1 MSLVQARGD
10 VLPAS
15 TSEFI
20 GRETELD
27 RLGTLLD
34 GGARLI
40 TLVGP
45 GGIGKTRLAAE
56 ALRRGARTL
65 RRPVYWARLAGLE
78 ADSTATAQDVMQSA
92 VRADLDAPPTHSALV
107 RTFSSGDRSTERAVL
122 VLDNCEHLLGAV
134 AAMIAELLEAAPGLT
149 ILATSREPIGWAD
162 EYILPV
168 PPLSPRQSLELFR
181 QRAQLIGRAIPDER
195 EPMDVAARIC
205 LRVDHNPLF
214 VRLAAARLRHQ
225 PPAMV
230 LRELTGDADDKR
242 LYWNHGARAGAE
254 QRHRGVYDV
263 VAWSFDLCSAPEQ
276 LLLERLSVFAAGYET
291 DDESLRGGIDL
302 DAAIAVCADDTLP
315 ASEIERLLERLT
327 EQSLL
332 SAHLT
337 ATTVSWYLVQSVR
350 VFARDR
356 LRRRDRGE
364 ADRLAARHRRY
375 FRDKVV
381 AGQAIWLGPQDQAW
395 LAWARSA
402 WNDMV
407 LAIESG
413 LSDPA
418 EAVVALEIATVLLS
432 MKVPY
437 VKSGAGALTR
447 LTERALEATRASGL
461 GPSGLADLATA
472 LLGWISLWQGRT
484 EHIPQLLADRAALPP
499 GAGPRYTDTDF
510 GLPAPVEWMWGL
522 ELMLVYG
529 DPRAITVLTRA
540 RRKFAD
546 QGDRIGA
553 ERSEVFAAFCS
564 ALVGD
569 RRQALE
575 HTARFLER
583 SMSTGST
590 LSLAW
595 AEIARAV
602 ALAKHGSAAEALTL
616 THGVLTRYRGERD
629 TWTASWAVGA
639 HIVALAQ
646 ILVARRADGSDPAA
660 CADVA
665 TEIAYLIGGFKA
677 RQRSMGISVDRVPL
691 IAAELRGAAELAR
704 AVLGDRAYAAAERR
718 TRLRPELDALW
729 CPTPTP
735 EQGQT
740 ARRPDRPAA
749 SRPVSRRPASRW
761 NDLSEA
767 ERDVAVFAAAGWP
780 NSAIAGRRRSSI
792 RTVDAQVAAIRQ
804 KLMIASR
811 AEIAAHI
818 PDDLADRV
826 RYESERRPSR
836 GRRGRSPRAH

>member
-15 TSEFI
+15 TSEFV

-27 RLGTLLD
+27 RLGALLD

-56 ALRRGARTL
+56 ALRRSAPDR

-78 ADSTATAQDVMQSA
+78 ADSAATAQDVMQSA
-92 VRADLDAPPTHSALV
+92 VRTDPSAPPTRAALV
-107 RTFSSGDRSTERAVL
+107 RTFTSGDRSVERAIL

-168 PPLSPRQSLELFR
+168 PPLSPRQSLQLFR
-181 QRAQLIGRAIPDER
+181 QRAELIGRAIPDER
-195 EPMDVAARIC
+195 EQADIAARIC
-205 LRVDHNPLF
+205 QRVDHNPLF
-214 VRLAAARLRHQ
+214 IRLAAARLRHQ
-225 PPAMV
+225 PPVMV
-230 LRELTGDADDKR
+230 LRELSGDADDKR
-242 LYWNHGARAGAE
+242 LHWTHGARAGAE

-263 VAWSFDLCSAPEQ
+263 VAWSFALCGPAEQ
-276 LLLERLSVFAAGYET
+276 LLLERLSVFAAGYES
-291 DDESLRGGIDL
+291 DDESLRGGIEL
-302 DAAIAVCADDTLP
+302 DAAIAVCADETLP
-315 ASEIERLLERLT
+315 AREIEHLLERLT

-337 ATTVSWYLVQSVR
+337 ATTVSWYLVESVR

-356 LRRRDRGE
+356 LRRRDRAE
-364 ADRLAARHRRY
+364 FDRSAARHRRY

-402 WNDMV
+402 WNDI
-407 LAIESG
+407 LLGIESG
-413 LSDPA
+413 LADPA
-418 EAVVALEIATVLLS
+418 EAVVALETATVLLS

-447 LTERALEATRASGL
+447 LTERALEVTRAAGL
-461 GPSGLADLATA
+461 GPAELADLGTA
-472 LLGWISLWQGRT
+472 LLGWISLWQGRADQ
-484 EHIPQLLADRAALPP
+484 IPQLLADCATVPS
-499 GAGPRYTDTDF
+499 GAGPRYADSDF
-510 GLPAPVEWMWGL
+510 GLPAPVEWLWGL
-522 ELMLVYG
+522 ELMLVRG
-529 DPRAITVLTRA
+529 DPRAVTVLTRA
-540 RRKFAD
+540 RRKFAEH
-546 QGDRIGA
+546 GDRIGA
-553 ERSEVFAAFCS
+553 ERSEVFVAFCS
-564 ALVGD
+564 ALLGD
-569 RRQALE
+569 RREALE
-575 HTARFLER
+575 NTARFLQR
-583 SMSTGST
+583 SVSSGST
-590 LSLAW
+590 LSRAW

-616 THGVLTRYRGERD
+616 TQGVLTRHRGEQD

-639 HIVALAQ
+639 HIVALSQ
-646 ILVARRADGSDPAA
+646 VVVAERAEGGDRAA
-660 CADVA
+660 ATDAA
-665 TEIAYLIGGFKA
+665 TEIAYLMGSFKT
-677 RQRSMGISVDRVPL
+677 RQRSMGIVVDRVPL
-691 IAAELRGAAELAR
+691 VAAEIRRAVEVSR
-704 AVLGDRAYAAAERR
+704 AVLGDRGYASAERR

-729 CPTPTP
+729 GPPGDP
-735 EQGQT
+735 
-740 ARRPDRPAA
+740 ASAHRRPDRPVA
-749 SRPVSRRPASRW
+749 SRPVSRRPGSRW
-761 NDLSEA
+761 SDLSEA
-767 ERDVAVFAAAGWP
+767 ERDVAIFAAAGWP
-780 NSAIAGRRRSSI
+780 NSAIAGRRRSSV

-811 AEIAAHI
+811 ADIAGHI
-818 PDDLADRV
+818 PDELADRV

-836 GRRGRSPRAH
+836 RRRGVTRDR

>member
-15 TSEFI
+15 TSEFC

-27 RLGTLLD
+27 RLGALLD
-34 GGARLI
+34 SGARLI

-56 ALRRGARTL
+56 ALCRGAHAR

-92 VRADLDAPPTHSALV
+92 VRTDLSSPPTRDALV
-107 RTFSSGDRSTERAVL
+107 RTFTSGDRSTERAVL
-122 VLDNCEHLLGAV
+122 VLDNCEHLLGVV
-134 AAMIAELLEAAPGLT
+134 AAMIAELLESAPGLT
-149 ILATSREPIGWAD
+149 VLATSREPIGWAD

-181 QRAQLIGRAIPDER
+181 QRAELIGRPIPDDR
-195 EPMDVAARIC
+195 EAVAVAARIC
-205 LRVDHNPLF
+205 RRVDHNPLF
-214 VRLAAARLRHQ
+214 IRLAAARLRHQ
-225 PPAMV
+225 PPVMV

-242 LYWNHGARAGAE
+242 LHWTHGARAGAE

-263 VAWSFDLCSAPEQ
+263 IAWSFALCGASEQ

-291 DDESLRGGIDL
+291 DDESLRGGIEL
-302 DAAIAVCADDTLP
+302 DAAIAVCADDDLP
-315 ASEIERLLERLT
+315 ASAIERLLERLT

-337 ATTVSWYLVQSVR
+337 ATTVSWYLVESVR
-350 VFARDR
+350 VFARER
-356 LRRRDRGE
+356 LRRRDRAE
-364 ADRLAARHRRY
+364 FDRLAARHRRY

-402 WNDMV
+402 WNDIV
-407 LAIESG
+407 LGIESG
-413 LSDPA
+413 LADPA

-484 EHIPQLLADRAALPP
+484 DHIPQLLADCATLPP
-499 GAGPRYTDTDF
+499 GAGPRYTDIDF
-510 GLPAPVEWMWGL
+510 GLPAPVEWLWGL
-522 ELMLVYG
+522 ELMLVRG
-529 DPRAITVLTRA
+529 DPRAVTVLARA
-540 RRKFAD
+540 RRKFAE

-553 ERSEVFAAFCS
+553 ERSDVFAAFCS

-575 HTARFLER
+575 NTARFLDR
-583 SMSTGST
+583 SVSSGST
-590 LSLAW
+590 LSRAW

-602 ALAKHGSAAEALTL
+602 ALAKHGSATEALTL
-616 THGVLTRYRGERD
+616 THGVLTRYRGEPD

-646 ILVARRADGSDPAA
+646 VLVAQRAEGGDPAA
-660 CADVA
+660 AADTA
-665 TEIAYLIGGFKA
+665 REIAYLVGGFKT

-691 IAAELRGAAELAR
+691 IAAEMRRATEVSR
-704 AVLGDRAYAAAERR
+704 AVLGDRAYASAERR

-729 CPTPTP
+729 SPAPDP
-735 EQGQT
+735 APP
-740 ARRPDRPAA
+740 ARRPDRQVA
-749 SRPVSRRPASRW
+749 SRPVSRRPATRW
-761 NDLSEA
+761 SDLSEA

-811 AEIAAHI
+811 ADIAAHI
-818 PDDLADRV
+818 PDELADRV

-836 GRRGRSPRAH
+836 SRKGRTGRAH

>member
-27 RLGTLLD
+27 RLGALLD
-34 GGARLI
+34 GDARLI

-56 ALRRGARTL
+56 ALRRGAPAR
-65 RRPVYWARLAGLE
+65 RRPVYWARLAALE

-92 VRADLDAPPTHSALV
+92 VRTDPSSPPTRAALV
-107 RTFSSGDRSTERAVL
+107 RTFTSGDRSVERAIL

-149 ILATSREPIGWAD
+149 ILATSREPIGWVD
-162 EYILPV
+162 EYILAV

-181 QRAQLIGRAIPDER
+181 QRAELIGRAIPDER
-195 EPMDVAARIC
+195 EQTAVAARIC
-205 LRVDHNPLF
+205 RRVDHNPLF
-214 VRLAAARLRHQ
+214 IRLAAARLRHQ
-225 PPAMV
+225 PPVMV
-230 LRELTGDADDKR
+230 LRELSGDADDKR
-242 LYWNHGARAGAE
+242 LHWTHGARAGAE

-263 VAWSFDLCSAPEQ
+263 VAWSFALCSPSEQ

-291 DDESLRGGIDL
+291 DDESLRGAIEL
-302 DAAIAVCADDTLP
+302 DAAIAVCADDILP
-315 ASEIERLLERLT
+315 AREIEHLLERLT

-332 SAHLT
+332 SSHLT
-337 ATTVSWYLVQSVR
+337 ATTVSWYLVESVR

-356 LRRRDRGE
+356 LRRRDRAE
-364 ADRLAARHRRY
+364 FDRLAARHRRY

-381 AGQAIWLGPQDQAW
+381 AGQAIWLGPQDRAW

-402 WNDMV
+402 WNDIV
-407 LAIESG
+407 LGIESG
-413 LSDPA
+413 LADPA
-418 EAVVALEIATVLLS
+418 EAVVALETATVLLS

-447 LTERALEATRASGL
+447 LTERALEVTRAAGL
-461 GPSGLADLATA
+461 GPSELADLATA
-472 LLGWISLWQGRT
+472 LLGWISLWQGRAD
-484 EHIPQLLADRAALPP
+484 HIPQLLADRATLPP
-499 GAGPRYTDTDF
+499 DAGPRYTDIDF

-522 ELMLVYG
+522 ELMLVRG
-529 DPRAITVLTRA
+529 DSRAITVLTRA
-540 RRKFAD
+540 RRKFAE

-553 ERSEVFAAFCS
+553 ERSDVFVAFCS

-569 RRQALE
+569 RGQALE
-575 HTARFLER
+575 NTARFLAR
-583 SMSTGST
+583 SVSSGST
-590 LSLAW
+590 LSRAW

-616 THGVLTRYRGERD
+616 TQGVLTRHRCEQD

-646 ILVARRADGSDPAA
+646 VVVERAEGGDRAA
-660 CADVA
+660 AADAA
-665 TEIAYLIGGFKA
+665 TEIAYLIGGFKT
-677 RQRSMGISVDRVPL
+677 RQRSMGIVVDRVPL
-691 IAAELRGAAELAR
+691 VAAEIRRAVEVSR
-704 AVLGDRAYAAAERR
+704 AVLGDRAYASAERR

-729 CPTPTP
+729 CPTADPASA
-735 EQGQT
+735 
-740 ARRPDRPAA
+740 ARRPDRPVA
-749 SRPVSRRPASRW
+749 SRPVSRRPGSRW

-780 NSAIAGRRRSSI
+780 NSAIAGARRSSV

-811 AEIAAHI
+811 ADIAVHI
-818 PDDLADRV
+818 PDELAARV

-836 GRRGRSPRAH
+836 RRRGVTRDR

>member
-27 RLGTLLD
+27 RLGALLD
-34 GGARLI
+34 GDARLI

-56 ALRRGARTL
+56 ALRRGAPAR
-65 RRPVYWARLAGLE
+65 RRPVYWARLAALE

-92 VRADLDAPPTHSALV
+92 VRTDPSSPPTRAALV
-107 RTFSSGDRSTERAVL
+107 RTFTSGDRSVERAIL

-149 ILATSREPIGWAD
+149 ILATSREPIGWVD
-162 EYILPV
+162 EYILAV

-181 QRAQLIGRAIPDER
+181 QRAELIGRAIPDER
-195 EPMDVAARIC
+195 EQTAVAARIC
-205 LRVDHNPLF
+205 RRVDHNPLF
-214 VRLAAARLRHQ
+214 IRLAAARLRHQ
-225 PPAMV
+225 PPVMV
-230 LRELTGDADDKR
+230 LRELSGDADDKR
-242 LYWNHGARAGAE
+242 LHWTHGARAGAE

-263 VAWSFDLCSAPEQ
+263 VAWSFALCSPSEQ

-291 DDESLRGGIDL
+291 DDESLRGAIEL
-302 DAAIAVCADDTLP
+302 DAAIAVCADDILP
-315 ASEIERLLERLT
+315 AREIEHLLERLT

-332 SAHLT
+332 SSHLT
-337 ATTVSWYLVQSVR
+337 ATTVSWYLVESVR

-356 LRRRDRGE
+356 LRRRDRAE
-364 ADRLAARHRRY
+364 FDRLAARHRRY

-381 AGQAIWLGPQDQAW
+381 AGQAIWLGPQDRAW

-402 WNDMV
+402 WNDIV
-407 LAIESG
+407 LGIESG
-413 LSDPA
+413 LADPA
-418 EAVVALEIATVLLS
+418 EAVVALETATVLLS

-447 LTERALEATRASGL
+447 LTERALEVTRAAGL
-461 GPSGLADLATA
+461 GPSELADLATA
-472 LLGWISLWQGRT
+472 LLGWISLWQGRAD
-484 EHIPQLLADRAALPP
+484 HIPQLLADRATLPP
-499 GAGPRYTDTDF
+499 DAGPRYTDIDF

-522 ELMLVYG
+522 ELMLVRG
-529 DPRAITVLTRA
+529 DSRAITVLTRA
-540 RRKFAD
+540 RRKFAE

-553 ERSEVFAAFCS
+553 ERSDVFVAFCS

-569 RRQALE
+569 RGQALE
-575 HTARFLER
+575 NTARFLAR
-583 SMSTGST
+583 SVSSGST
-590 LSLAW
+590 LSRAW

-616 THGVLTRYRGERD
+616 TQGVLTRHRCEQD

-646 ILVARRADGSDPAA
+646 VVVERAEGGDRAA
-660 CADVA
+660 AADAA
-665 TEIAYLIGGFKA
+665 TEIAYLIGGFKT
-677 RQRSMGISVDRVPL
+677 RQRSMGIVVDRVPL
-691 IAAELRGAAELAR
+691 VAAEIRRAVEVSR
-704 AVLGDRAYAAAERR
+704 AVLGDRAYASAERR

-729 CPTPTP
+729 CPTADPASA
-735 EQGQT
+735 
-740 ARRPDRPAA
+740 ARRPDRPVAG
-749 SRPVSRRPASRW
+749 RPVSRRPGSRW

-780 NSAIAGRRRSSI
+780 NSAIAGARRSSV

-811 AEIAAHI
+811 ADIAVHI
-818 PDDLADRV
+818 PDELAARV

-836 GRRGRSPRAH
+836 RRRGVTRDR

>member
-1 MSLVQARGD
+1 M
-10 VLPAS
+10 LPAS

-27 RLGTLLD
+27 RLGALLD
-34 GGARLI
+34 GDARLI

-56 ALRRGARTL
+56 ALRRGAPAR
-65 RRPVYWARLAGLE
+65 RRPVYWARLAALE

-92 VRADLDAPPTHSALV
+92 VRTDPSSPPTRAALV
-107 RTFSSGDRSTERAVL
+107 RTFTSGDRAVERAVL

-149 ILATSREPIGWAD
+149 ILATSREPIGWVD
-162 EYILPV
+162 EYILAV

-181 QRAQLIGRAIPDER
+181 QRAELIGRVIPDER
-195 EPMDVAARIC
+195 EQTAVAARIC
-205 LRVDHNPLF
+205 RRVDHNPLF
-214 VRLAAARLRHQ
+214 IRLAAARLRHQ
-225 PPAMV
+225 PPVMV
-230 LRELTGDADDKR
+230 LRELSGDADDKR
-242 LYWNHGARAGAE
+242 LHWTHGARAGAE

-263 VAWSFDLCSAPEQ
+263 VAWSFALCSPSEQ

-291 DDESLRGGIDL
+291 DDESLRGAIEL
-302 DAAIAVCADDTLP
+302 DAAIAVCADAILP
-315 ASEIERLLERLT
+315 AREIEHLLERLT

-332 SAHLT
+332 SSHLT
-337 ATTVSWYLVQSVR
+337 ATTVSWYLVESVR

-356 LRRRDRGE
+356 LRRRDRAE
-364 ADRLAARHRRY
+364 FDRLAARHRRY

-381 AGQAIWLGPQDQAW
+381 AGQAIWLGPQDRAW

-402 WNDMV
+402 WNDIV
-407 LAIESG
+407 LGIESG
-413 LSDPA
+413 LADPA
-418 EAVVALEIATVLLS
+418 EAVVALETATVLLS

-447 LTERALEATRASGL
+447 LTERALEVTRAAGL
-461 GPSGLADLATA
+461 GPSELADLATA

-484 EHIPQLLADRAALPP
+484 DHIPQLLADRATLPP
-499 GAGPRYTDTDF
+499 DAGPRYTDIDF

-522 ELMLVYG
+522 ELMLVRG
-529 DPRAITVLTRA
+529 DSRAITVLSRA
-540 RRKFAD
+540 RRKFAE

-553 ERSEVFAAFCS
+553 ERSDVFVAFCS

-575 HTARFLER
+575 NTARFLAR
-583 SMSTGST
+583 SVSSGST
-590 LSLAW
+590 LSRAW

-616 THGVLTRYRGERD
+616 TQGVLTRHRCEQD

-646 ILVARRADGSDPAA
+646 VVVERAEGGDRAA
-660 CADVA
+660 AADAA
-665 TEIAYLIGGFKA
+665 TEIAYLMGGFKT
-677 RQRSMGISVDRVPL
+677 RQRSMGIVVDRVPL
-691 IAAELRGAAELAR
+691 VAAEIRRAAEVSR
-704 AVLGDRAYAAAERR
+704 AVLGDRAYASAERR

-729 CPTPTP
+729 CPTADPA
-735 EQGQT
+735 QA
-740 ARRPDRPAA
+740 ARRPDRPVA
-749 SRPVSRRPASRW
+749 SRPVSRRPGSRW
-761 NDLSEA
+761 SDLSEA
-767 ERDVAVFAAAGWP
+767 ERDVAVFAAAGWS
-780 NSAIAGRRRSSI
+780 NSAIAGARRSSV

-811 AEIAAHI
+811 ADIAGHI
-818 PDDLADRV
+818 PDELAVRV

-836 GRRGRSPRAH
+836 RRRGVTRDR

>member
-1 MSLVQARGD
+1 M
-10 VLPAS
+10 LPAS

-27 RLGTLLD
+27 RLGALLD
-34 GGARLI
+34 GDARLI

-56 ALRRGARTL
+56 ALRRGAPAR
-65 RRPVYWARLAGLE
+65 RRPVYWARLAALE

-92 VRADLDAPPTHSALV
+92 VRTDPSSPPTRAALV
-107 RTFSSGDRSTERAVL
+107 RTFTSGDRSVERAVL

-162 EYILPV
+162 EYLLAV

-181 QRAQLIGRAIPDER
+181 QRAELIGRAIPDER
-195 EPMDVAARIC
+195 EQTAVAARIC
-205 LRVDHNPLF
+205 RRVDHNPLF
-214 VRLAAARLRHQ
+214 IRLAAARLRHQ
-225 PPAMV
+225 PPVMV
-230 LRELTGDADDKR
+230 LRELSGDADDKR
-242 LYWNHGARAGAE
+242 LHWTHGARAGAE

-263 VAWSFDLCSAPEQ
+263 VAWSFALCSPSEQ

-291 DDESLRGGIDL
+291 DDESLRGAIEL
-302 DAAIAVCADDTLP
+302 DAATAVCADDILP
-315 ASEIERLLERLT
+315 PREIEHLLERLT

-332 SAHLT
+332 SVHLT
-337 ATTVSWYLVQSVR
+337 ATTVSWYLVESVR

-356 LRRRDRGE
+356 LRRRDRAE
-364 ADRLAARHRRY
+364 FDRLAARHRRY

-402 WNDMV
+402 WNDIV
-407 LAIESG
+407 LGIESG
-413 LSDPA
+413 LADPA
-418 EAVVALEIATVLLS
+418 EAVVALETATVLLS

-447 LTERALEATRASGL
+447 LTERALEVTRAAGL
-461 GPSGLADLATA
+461 GPSELADLATA
-472 LLGWISLWQGRT
+472 LLGWISLWQGRAD
-484 EHIPQLLADRAALPP
+484 HIPQLLADRAPLPSE
-499 GAGPRYTDTDF
+499 AGPRYTDIDF

-522 ELMLVYG
+522 ELMLVRG
-529 DPRAITVLTRA
+529 DSRAITVLARA
-540 RRKFAD
+540 RRKFAE

-553 ERSEVFAAFCS
+553 ERSDVFVAFCS

-575 HTARFLER
+575 NTARFLAR
-583 SMSTGST
+583 SVSSGST
-590 LSLAW
+590 LSRAW

-616 THGVLTRYRGERD
+616 TQGVLTRHRCEQD

-646 ILVARRADGSDPAA
+646 VVVERAEGGDRAA
-660 CADVA
+660 AADAA
-665 TEIAYLIGGFKA
+665 TEIAYLMGSFKT
-677 RQRSMGISVDRVPL
+677 RQRSMGIVVDRVPL
-691 IAAELRGAAELAR
+691 VAAEIRRAGEVSR
-704 AVLGDRAYAAAERR
+704 AVLGDRAYASAERR

-729 CPTPTP
+729 CPTADPAP
-735 EQGQT
+735 A
-740 ARRPDRPAA
+740 ARRPDRPVA
-749 SRPVSRRPASRW
+749 SRPVSRRPGSRW
-761 NDLSEA
+761 SDLSEA

-780 NSAIAGRRRSSI
+780 NSAIAGARRSSV

-811 AEIAAHI
+811 ADIAGHI
-818 PDDLADRV
+818 PDELAARV

-836 GRRGRSPRAH
+836 RRRGVTRDR

>member
-56 ALRRGARTL
+56 ALRRGARAL

-92 VRADLDAPPTHSALV
+92 VRADLDSPPTHSALV

-242 LYWNHGARAGAE
+242 LHWKHGARAGAE

-263 VAWSFDLCSAPEQ
+263 VAWSFALCSASEQ

-291 DDESLRGGIDL
+291 DDESLRGGIEL

-402 WNDMV
+402 WNDIV

-413 LSDPA
+413 LSDPT

-437 VKSGAGALTR
+437 VRSGAGALTR

-484 EHIPQLLADRAALPP
+484 EHIPQLLADRADLPP

-529 DPRAITVLTRA
+529 DPRAVIVLTRA

-553 ERSEVFAAFCS
+553 ERSEVFATFCS

-583 SMSTGST
+583 SMSSGST

-602 ALAKHGSAAEALTL
+602 ALAKHGSSAEALTL

-646 ILVARRADGSDPAA
+646 ILVARRAEGSDPAA
-660 CADVA
+660 CADAA
-665 TEIAYLIGGFKA
+665 TEIAYLIGGFKT

-729 CPTPTP
+729 CPSPP
-735 EQGQT
+735 AEQMQT

-811 AEIAAHI
+811 ADIAAHI

>member
-27 RLGTLLD
+27 RLGALLD
-34 GGARLI
+34 GDARLI

-56 ALRRGARTL
+56 ALRRGAPAR
-65 RRPVYWARLAGLE
+65 RRPVYWARLAALE

-92 VRADLDAPPTHSALV
+92 VRTDPSSPPTRAALV
-107 RTFSSGDRSTERAVL
+107 RTFTSGDRSVERAVL

-149 ILATSREPIGWAD
+149 ILATSREPIGWVD
-162 EYILPV
+162 EYLLAV

-181 QRAQLIGRAIPDER
+181 QRAELIGRAIPDER
-195 EPMDVAARIC
+195 EQTAVAARIC
-205 LRVDHNPLF
+205 RRVDHNPLF
-214 VRLAAARLRHQ
+214 IRLAAARLRHQ
-225 PPAMV
+225 PPVMV
-230 LRELTGDADDKR
+230 LRELSGDADDKR
-242 LYWNHGARAGAE
+242 LHWTHGARAGAE

-263 VAWSFDLCSAPEQ
+263 VAWSFALCSPPEQ

-291 DDESLRGGIDL
+291 DDESLRGAIEL
-302 DAAIAVCADDTLP
+302 DAAIAVCADDILP
-315 ASEIERLLERLT
+315 PREIEHLLERLT

-332 SAHLT
+332 SVHLT
-337 ATTVSWYLVQSVR
+337 ATTVSWYLVESVR

-356 LRRRDRGE
+356 LRRRDRAE
-364 ADRLAARHRRY
+364 FDRLAARHRRY
-375 FRDKVV
+375 FRDRVV

-395 LAWARSA
+395 LAWAQSA
-402 WNDMV
+402 WNDIV
-407 LAIESG
+407 LGIESG
-413 LSDPA
+413 LADPA
-418 EAVVALEIATVLLS
+418 EAVVALETATVLLS

-447 LTERALEATRASGL
+447 LTERALEVTRAAGL
-461 GPSGLADLATA
+461 GPSELADLATA
-472 LLGWISLWQGRT
+472 LLGWISLWQGRAD
-484 EHIPQLLADRAALPP
+484 HIPQLLADRAPLPSD
-499 GAGPRYTDTDF
+499 AGPRYTDIDF

-522 ELMLVYG
+522 ELMLVRG
-529 DPRAITVLTRA
+529 DARAITVLTRA
-540 RRKFAD
+540 RRKFAV

-553 ERSEVFAAFCS
+553 ERSDVFVAFCS

-575 HTARFLER
+575 NTARFLAR
-583 SMSTGST
+583 SVSSGST
-590 LSLAW
+590 LSRAW

-616 THGVLTRYRGERD
+616 TQGVLTRHRCEQD

-646 ILVARRADGSDPAA
+646 VVAERAEGGERAA
-660 CADVA
+660 AADAA
-665 TEIAYLIGGFKA
+665 TEIAYLMGSFKT
-677 RQRSMGISVDRVPL
+677 RQRSMGIVVDRVPL
-691 IAAELRGAAELAR
+691 VAAEIRRAVEVSR
-704 AVLGDRAYAAAERR
+704 AVLGDRAYASAERR

-729 CPTPTP
+729 CPTADPASP
-735 EQGQT
+735 
-740 ARRPDRPAA
+740 ARRPDRPVA
-749 SRPVSRRPASRW
+749 SRPVSRRPGSRW
-761 NDLSEA
+761 SDLSEA

-780 NSAIAGRRRSSI
+780 NSAIAGARRSSV

-811 AEIAAHI
+811 ADIAGHI
-818 PDDLADRV
+818 PDELAARV

-836 GRRGRSPRAH
+836 RRRGVTRDR

>member
-27 RLGTLLD
+27 RLGALLD
-34 GGARLI
+34 GDARLI

-56 ALRRGARTL
+56 ALRRGAPAR
-65 RRPVYWARLAGLE
+65 RRPVYWARLAALE

-92 VRADLDAPPTHSALV
+92 VRTDPSSPPTRAALV
-107 RTFSSGDRSTERAVL
+107 RTFTSGDRSVERAVL

-162 EYILPV
+162 EYLLAV

-181 QRAQLIGRAIPDER
+181 QRAELIGRAIPDER
-195 EPMDVAARIC
+195 EQTAVAARIC
-205 LRVDHNPLF
+205 RRVDHNPLF
-214 VRLAAARLRHQ
+214 IRLAAARLRHQ
-225 PPAMV
+225 PPVMV
-230 LRELTGDADDKR
+230 LRELSGDADDKR
-242 LYWNHGARAGAE
+242 LHWTHGARAGAE

-263 VAWSFDLCSAPEQ
+263 VAWSFALCSPSEQ

-291 DDESLRGGIDL
+291 DDESLRGAIEL
-302 DAAIAVCADDTLP
+302 DAATSVCADDLLP
-315 ASEIERLLERLT
+315 PREIEHLLERLT

-332 SAHLT
+332 SVHLT
-337 ATTVSWYLVQSVR
+337 ETTVSWYLVESVR

-356 LRRRDRGE
+356 LRRRDRAE
-364 ADRLAARHRRY
+364 FDRLAARHRRY

-402 WNDMV
+402 WNDIV
-407 LAIESG
+407 LGIESG
-413 LSDPA
+413 LADPA
-418 EAVVALEIATVLLS
+418 EAVVALETATVLLS

-447 LTERALEATRASGL
+447 LTERALEVTRAAGL
-461 GPSGLADLATA
+461 GPSELADLATA
-472 LLGWISLWQGRT
+472 LLGWISLWQGRVD
-484 EHIPQLLADRAALPP
+484 HIPQLLADRAPLPP
-499 GAGPRYTDTDF
+499 EAGPRYTDIDF

-522 ELMLVYG
+522 ELMLVRG
-529 DPRAITVLTRA
+529 DSRAITVLARA
-540 RRKFAD
+540 RRKFAE

-553 ERSEVFAAFCS
+553 ERSDVFVAFCS

-575 HTARFLER
+575 NTARFLAR
-583 SMSTGST
+583 SVSSGST
-590 LSLAW
+590 LSRAW

-616 THGVLTRYRGERD
+616 TQGVLSRHRCEQD

-646 ILVARRADGSDPAA
+646 VVVERAEGGDRAA
-660 CADVA
+660 AADAA
-665 TEIAYLIGGFKA
+665 TEIAYLMGSFKT
-677 RQRSMGISVDRVPL
+677 RQRSMGIVVDQVPL
-691 IAAELRGAAELAR
+691 VAAEIRRAVEVSR
-704 AVLGDRAYAAAERR
+704 AVLGDRAYASAERR
-718 TRLRPELDALW
+718 TRLRPELDALS
-729 CPTPTP
+729 CSTADPASA
-735 EQGQT
+735 
-740 ARRPDRPAA
+740 ARRPDRPVA
-749 SRPVSRRPASRW
+749 SRPVSRRPGSRW
-761 NDLSEA
+761 SDLSEA

-780 NSAIAGRRRSSI
+780 NSAIAGARRSSV

-811 AEIAAHI
+811 ADIADHI
-818 PDDLADRV
+818 PDELAARV

-836 GRRGRSPRAH
+836 RRRGVTRDR

>member
-15 TSEFI
+15 TSEFC

-27 RLGTLLD
+27 RLGALLD
-34 GGARLI
+34 SGARLI

-56 ALRRGARTL
+56 ALCRGAHAR

-92 VRADLDAPPTHSALV
+92 VRTDLSSPPTRDALV
-107 RTFSSGDRSTERAVL
+107 RTFTSGDRSTERAVL
-122 VLDNCEHLLGAV
+122 VLDNCEHLLGVV
-134 AAMIAELLEAAPGLT
+134 AAMIAELLESAPGLT
-149 ILATSREPIGWAD
+149 VLATSREPIGWAD

-181 QRAQLIGRAIPDER
+181 QRAELIGRAIPDDR
-195 EPMDVAARIC
+195 EAVAVAARIC
-205 LRVDHNPLF
+205 RRVDHNPLF
-214 VRLAAARLRHQ
+214 IRLAAARLRHQ
-225 PPAMV
+225 PPVMV

-242 LYWNHGARAGAE
+242 LHWTHGARAGAE

-263 VAWSFDLCSAPEQ
+263 IAWSFALCGSSEQ

-291 DDESLRGGIDL
+291 DDESLRGGIEL
-302 DAAIAVCADDTLP
+302 DAAIAVCADDALP
-315 ASEIERLLERLT
+315 ASAIEHLLERLT

-337 ATTVSWYLVQSVR
+337 ATTVSWYLVESVR
-350 VFARDR
+350 VFARER

-364 ADRLAARHRRY
+364 FDRLAARHRRY

-395 LAWARSA
+395 LSWARSA
-402 WNDMV
+402 WNDIV
-407 LAIESG
+407 LGIESG
-413 LSDPA
+413 LADPA

-461 GPSGLADLATA
+461 GPSGPADLATA

-484 EHIPQLLADRAALPP
+484 DHIPQLLADCAALPP
-499 GAGPRYTDTDF
+499 GAGPRYTDIDF
-510 GLPAPVEWMWGL
+510 GLPAPVEWLWGL
-522 ELMLVYG
+522 ELMLVRG
-529 DPRAITVLTRA
+529 DPRAVTVLARA
-540 RRKFAD
+540 RRKFAE

-553 ERSEVFAAFCS
+553 ERSDVFAAFCS

-569 RRQALE
+569 RREALE
-575 HTARFLER
+575 NTARFLDR
-583 SMSTGST
+583 SVSSGST
-590 LSLAW
+590 LSRAW

-602 ALAKHGSAAEALTL
+602 ALAKHGSATEALTL
-616 THGVLTRYRGERD
+616 THGVLTRYRGEPD

-646 ILVARRADGSDPAA
+646 VLVAQRAEGGDSAA
-660 CADVA
+660 AADTA
-665 TEIAYLIGGFKA
+665 REIAYLVGGFKT

-691 IAAELRGAAELAR
+691 IAAEMRRAAEVSR
-704 AVLGDRAYAAAERR
+704 AVLGDRAYASAERR

-729 CPTPTP
+729 SPAPDP
-735 EQGQT
+735 APP
-740 ARRPDRPAA
+740 ARRPDRQGA
-749 SRPVSRRPASRW
+749 SRPASRRPATRW
-761 NDLSEA
+761 SDLSEA

-811 AEIAAHI
+811 ADIAAHI
-818 PDDLADRV
+818 PDELADRV

-836 GRRGRSPRAH
+836 SRKGRTGRAH

>member
-1 MSLVQARGD
+1 M
-10 VLPAS
+10 LPAS

-27 RLGTLLD
+27 RLGALLD
-34 GGARLI
+34 GDARLI

-56 ALRRGARTL
+56 ALRRGAPAR
-65 RRPVYWARLAGLE
+65 RRPVYWARLAALE

-92 VRADLDAPPTHSALV
+92 VRTDPSSPPTRAALV
-107 RTFSSGDRSTERAVL
+107 RTFTSGDRSVERAIL

-149 ILATSREPIGWAD
+149 ILATSREPIGWVD
-162 EYILPV
+162 EYILAV

-181 QRAQLIGRAIPDER
+181 QRAELIGRAIPDER
-195 EPMDVAARIC
+195 EQTAVAARIC
-205 LRVDHNPLF
+205 RRVDHNPLF
-214 VRLAAARLRHQ
+214 IRLAAARLRHQ
-225 PPAMV
+225 PPVMV
-230 LRELTGDADDKR
+230 LRELSGDADDKR
-242 LYWNHGARAGAE
+242 LHWTHGARAGAE

-263 VAWSFDLCSAPEQ
+263 VAWSFALCSPSEQ

-291 DDESLRGGIDL
+291 DDESLRGAIEL
-302 DAAIAVCADDTLP
+302 DAAIAVCADDILP
-315 ASEIERLLERLT
+315 AREIEHLLERLT

-332 SAHLT
+332 SSHLT
-337 ATTVSWYLVQSVR
+337 ATTVSWYLVESVR

-356 LRRRDRGE
+356 LRRRDRAE
-364 ADRLAARHRRY
+364 FDRLAARHRRY

-381 AGQAIWLGPQDQAW
+381 AGQAIWLGPQDRAW

-402 WNDMV
+402 WNDIV
-407 LAIESG
+407 LGIESG
-413 LSDPA
+413 LADPA
-418 EAVVALEIATVLLS
+418 EAVVALETATVLLS

-447 LTERALEATRASGL
+447 LTERALEVTRAAGL
-461 GPSGLADLATA
+461 GPSELADLATA
-472 LLGWISLWQGRT
+472 LLGWISLWQGRAD
-484 EHIPQLLADRAALPP
+484 HIPQLLADRATLPP
-499 GAGPRYTDTDF
+499 DAGPRYTDIDF

-522 ELMLVYG
+522 ELMLVRG
-529 DPRAITVLTRA
+529 DSRAITVLTRA
-540 RRKFAD
+540 RRKFAE

-553 ERSEVFAAFCS
+553 ERSDVFVAFCS

-569 RRQALE
+569 RGQALE
-575 HTARFLER
+575 NTARFLAR
-583 SMSTGST
+583 SVSSGST
-590 LSLAW
+590 LSRAW

-616 THGVLTRYRGERD
+616 TQGVLTRHRCEQD

-646 ILVARRADGSDPAA
+646 VVVERAEGGDRAA
-660 CADVA
+660 AADAA
-665 TEIAYLIGGFKA
+665 TEIAYLIGGFKT
-677 RQRSMGISVDRVPL
+677 RQRSMGIVVDRVPL
-691 IAAELRGAAELAR
+691 VAAEIRRAVEVSR
-704 AVLGDRAYAAAERR
+704 AVLGDRAYASAERR

-729 CPTPTP
+729 CPTADPASA
-735 EQGQT
+735 
-740 ARRPDRPAA
+740 ARRPDRPVA
-749 SRPVSRRPASRW
+749 SRPVSRRPGSRW

-780 NSAIAGRRRSSI
+780 NSAIAGARRSSV

-811 AEIAAHI
+811 ADIAVHI
-818 PDDLADRV
+818 PDELAARV

-836 GRRGRSPRAH
+836 RRRGVTRDR

>member
-1 MSLVQARGD
+1 M
-10 VLPAS
+10 LPAS

-27 RLGTLLD
+27 RLGALLD
-34 GGARLI
+34 GDARLI

-56 ALRRGARTL
+56 ALRRGAPAR
-65 RRPVYWARLAGLE
+65 RRPVYWARLAALE

-92 VRADLDAPPTHSALV
+92 VRTDPSSPPTRAALV
-107 RTFSSGDRSTERAVL
+107 RTFTSGDRSVERAVL

-162 EYILPV
+162 EYLLAV

-181 QRAQLIGRAIPDER
+181 QRAELIGRAIPDER
-195 EPMDVAARIC
+195 EQTAVAARIC
-205 LRVDHNPLF
+205 RRVDHNPLF
-214 VRLAAARLRHQ
+214 IRLAAARLRHQ
-225 PPAMV
+225 PPVMV
-230 LRELTGDADDKR
+230 LRELSGDADDKR
-242 LYWNHGARAGAE
+242 LHWTHGARAGAE

-263 VAWSFDLCSAPEQ
+263 VAWSFALCSPSEQ

-291 DDESLRGGIDL
+291 DDESLRGAIEL
-302 DAAIAVCADDTLP
+302 DAATSVCADDLLP
-315 ASEIERLLERLT
+315 PREIEHLLERLT

-332 SAHLT
+332 SVHLT
-337 ATTVSWYLVQSVR
+337 ETTVSWYLVESVR

-356 LRRRDRGE
+356 LRRRDRAE
-364 ADRLAARHRRY
+364 FDRLAARHRRY

-402 WNDMV
+402 WNDIV
-407 LAIESG
+407 LGIESG
-413 LSDPA
+413 LADPA
-418 EAVVALEIATVLLS
+418 EAVVALETATVLLS

-447 LTERALEATRASGL
+447 LTERALEVTRAAGL
-461 GPSGLADLATA
+461 GPSELADLATA
-472 LLGWISLWQGRT
+472 LLGWISLWQGRVD
-484 EHIPQLLADRAALPP
+484 HIPQLLADRAPLPP
-499 GAGPRYTDTDF
+499 EAGPRYTDIDF

-522 ELMLVYG
+522 ELMLVRG
-529 DPRAITVLTRA
+529 DSRAITVLARA
-540 RRKFAD
+540 RRKFAE

-553 ERSEVFAAFCS
+553 ERSDVFVAFCS

-575 HTARFLER
+575 NTARFLAR
-583 SMSTGST
+583 SVSSGST
-590 LSLAW
+590 LSRAW

-616 THGVLTRYRGERD
+616 TQGVLSRHRCEQD

-646 ILVARRADGSDPAA
+646 VVVERAEGGDRAA
-660 CADVA
+660 AADAA
-665 TEIAYLIGGFKA
+665 TEIAYLMGSFKT
-677 RQRSMGISVDRVPL
+677 RQRSMGIVVDRVPL
-691 IAAELRGAAELAR
+691 VAAEIRRAVEVSR
-704 AVLGDRAYAAAERR
+704 AVLGDRAYASAERR
-718 TRLRPELDALW
+718 TRLRPELDALS
-729 CPTPTP
+729 CPTADPASA
-735 EQGQT
+735 
-740 ARRPDRPAA
+740 ARRPARPVA
-749 SRPVSRRPASRW
+749 SRPVSRRPGSRW
-761 NDLSEA
+761 SDLSEA

-780 NSAIAGRRRSSI
+780 NSAIAGARRSSV

-811 AEIAAHI
+811 ADIAGHI
-818 PDDLADRV
+818 PDELAARV

-836 GRRGRSPRAH
+836 RRRGVTRDR

>member
-1 MSLVQARGD
+1 MPLVQARGD

-15 TSEFI
+15 TSEFV

-27 RLGTLLD
+27 RLGAMLD
-34 GGARLI
+34 GDARLI

-56 ALRRGARTL
+56 VLRRSARG
-65 RRPVYWARLAGLE
+65 RHRPVYWARLAGLE
-78 ADSTATAQDVMQSA
+78 ADSSATAQDVMQSA
-92 VRADLDAPPTHSALV
+92 VRTDPSSPPTRAALV
-107 RTFSSGDRSTERAVL
+107 RTLASGDRSAEGAVL

-162 EYILPV
+162 EYIVAV

-181 QRAQLIGRAIPDER
+181 QRAELIGRAIPDER
-195 EPMDVAARIC
+195 EQMAVAARIC
-205 LRVDHNPLF
+205 RRVDHNPLF
-214 VRLAAARLRHQ
+214 IRLAAARLRHQ
-225 PPAMV
+225 PPVRV

-242 LYWNHGARAGAE
+242 LRWTHGAKAGAE
-254 QRHRGVYDV
+254 ERHRGVYDV
-263 VAWSFDLCSAPEQ
+263 VAWSFALCSPSEQ

-291 DDESLRGGIDL
+291 DDESLRGGIEL

-315 ASEIERLLERLT
+315 VRSIEHLLERLT

-337 ATTVSWYLVQSVR
+337 ATTVSWYLVESVR

-364 ADRLAARHRRY
+364 FDRLAARHRRY

-402 WNDMV
+402 WNDIV
-407 LAIESG
+407 LGIESG
-413 LSDPA
+413 LADPA
-418 EAVVALEIATVLLS
+418 EAVVALETATVLLS

-447 LTERALEATRASGL
+447 LTERALEATRSCGL

-472 LLGWISLWQGRT
+472 LLGWISLWRGHT
-484 EHIPQLLADRAALPP
+484 DHIPRLLADCAGLPP

-510 GLPAPVEWMWGL
+510 GLPAPVEWMLGL
-522 ELMLVYG
+522 ELMLVRG
-529 DPRAITVLTRA
+529 DPRAIAVLTRA
-540 RRKFAD
+540 RRKFTE

-553 ERSEVFAAFCS
+553 ERSDVFVAFCS

-575 HTARFLER
+575 NTARFLER
-583 SMSTGST
+583 SMSSGST
-590 LSLAW
+590 LSRAW

-602 ALAKHGSAAEALTL
+602 ALAKHGSAAEAVAS
-616 THGVLTRYRGERD
+616 THAVLTRYRGEQD

-639 HIVALAQ
+639 HIVARAQ
-646 ILVARRADGSDPAA
+646 VLVAEQAEGADRTATVEA
-660 CADVA
+660 A
-665 TEIAYLIGGFKA
+665 TEIAYLLGSFKT
-677 RQRSMGISVDRVPL
+677 RQRSMGIAVDRVPL
-691 IAAELRGAAELAR
+691 IVAEIRRAAEIAR
-704 AVLGDRAYAAAERR
+704 AVLGDRAYASAERR

-729 CPTPTP
+729 CPATEP
-735 EQGQT
+735 ER
-740 ARRPDRPAA
+740 ASRRPDRSAA
-749 SRPVSRRPASRW
+749 SRPASRRPVPRW
-761 NDLSEA
+761 SDLSEA
-767 ERDVAVFAAAGWP
+767 EQDVAVFAAAGWP
-780 NSAIAGRRRSSI
+780 NSAIAGRRRSSV

-811 AEIAAHI
+811 AEIAGHI
-818 PDDLADRV
+818 PDELAERV

-836 GRRGRSPRAH
+836 GRKGGSRHR

>member
-27 RLGTLLD
+27 RLGALLD
-34 GGARLI
+34 GDARLI

-56 ALRRGARTL
+56 ALRRGAPAR
-65 RRPVYWARLAGLE
+65 RRPVYWARLAALE

-92 VRADLDAPPTHSALV
+92 VRTDPSSPPTRAALV
-107 RTFSSGDRSTERAVL
+107 RTFTSGDRSVERAIL

-149 ILATSREPIGWAD
+149 ILATSREPIGWVD
-162 EYILPV
+162 EYILAV

-181 QRAQLIGRAIPDER
+181 QRAELIGRAIPDER
-195 EPMDVAARIC
+195 EQTAVAARIC
-205 LRVDHNPLF
+205 RRVDHNPLF
-214 VRLAAARLRHQ
+214 IRLAAARLRHQ
-225 PPAMV
+225 PPVMV
-230 LRELTGDADDKR
+230 LRELSGDADDKR
-242 LYWNHGARAGAE
+242 LHWTHGARAGAE

-263 VAWSFDLCSAPEQ
+263 VAWSFALCGPSEQ

-291 DDESLRGGIDL
+291 DDESLRGAIEL
-302 DAAIAVCADDTLP
+302 DAAIAVCADDILP
-315 ASEIERLLERLT
+315 AREIEHLLERLT

-332 SAHLT
+332 SSHLT
-337 ATTVSWYLVQSVR
+337 ATTVSWYLVESVR

-356 LRRRDRGE
+356 LRRRDRAE
-364 ADRLAARHRRY
+364 FDRLAARHRRY

-381 AGQAIWLGPQDQAW
+381 AGQAIWLGPQDRAW

-402 WNDMV
+402 WNDIV
-407 LAIESG
+407 LGIESG
-413 LSDPA
+413 LADPA
-418 EAVVALEIATVLLS
+418 EAVVALETATVLLS

-447 LTERALEATRASGL
+447 LTERALEVTRAAGL
-461 GPSGLADLATA
+461 GPSELADLATA
-472 LLGWISLWQGRT
+472 LLGWISLWQGRAD
-484 EHIPQLLADRAALPP
+484 HIPQLLADRATLPP
-499 GAGPRYTDTDF
+499 DAGPRYTDIDF

-522 ELMLVYG
+522 ELMLVRG
-529 DPRAITVLTRA
+529 DSRAITVLTRA
-540 RRKFAD
+540 RRKFAE

-553 ERSEVFAAFCS
+553 ERSDVFVAFCS

-569 RRQALE
+569 RGQALE
-575 HTARFLER
+575 NTARFLAR
-583 SMSTGST
+583 SVSSGST
-590 LSLAW
+590 LSRAW

-616 THGVLTRYRGERD
+616 TQGVLTRHRCEQD

-646 ILVARRADGSDPAA
+646 VVVERAEGGDRAA
-660 CADVA
+660 AADTA
-665 TEIAYLIGGFKA
+665 TEIAYLIGGFKT
-677 RQRSMGISVDRVPL
+677 RQRSMGIVVDRVPL
-691 IAAELRGAAELAR
+691 VAAEIRRAVEVSR
-704 AVLGDRAYAAAERR
+704 AVLGDRAYASAERR

-729 CPTPTP
+729 CPTADPASA
-735 EQGQT
+735 
-740 ARRPDRPAA
+740 ARRPDRPVA
-749 SRPVSRRPASRW
+749 SRPVSRRPGSRW

-780 NSAIAGRRRSSI
+780 NSAIAGARRSSV

-811 AEIAAHI
+811 ADIAVHI
-818 PDDLADRV
+818 PDELAARV

-836 GRRGRSPRAH
+836 RRRGVTRDR

>member
-27 RLGTLLD
+27 RLGALLD
-34 GGARLI
+34 GDARLI

-56 ALRRGARTL
+56 ALRRGAPAR
-65 RRPVYWARLAGLE
+65 RRPVYWARLAALE

-92 VRADLDAPPTHSALV
+92 VRTDPSSPPTRAALV
-107 RTFSSGDRSTERAVL
+107 RTFTSGDRSVERAIL

-149 ILATSREPIGWAD
+149 ILATSREPIGWVD
-162 EYILPV
+162 EYILAV

-181 QRAQLIGRAIPDER
+181 QRAELIGRAIPDER
-195 EPMDVAARIC
+195 EQTAVAARIC
-205 LRVDHNPLF
+205 RRVDHNPLF
-214 VRLAAARLRHQ
+214 IRLAAARLRHQ
-225 PPAMV
+225 PPVMV
-230 LRELTGDADDKR
+230 LRELSGDADDKR
-242 LYWNHGARAGAE
+242 LHWTHGARAGAE

-263 VAWSFDLCSAPEQ
+263 VAWSFALCSPSEQ
-276 LLLERLSVFAAGYET
+276 LLLERLPVFAAGYET
-291 DDESLRGGIDL
+291 DDESLRGAIEL
-302 DAAIAVCADDTLP
+302 DAAIAVCADDILP
-315 ASEIERLLERLT
+315 AREIEHLLERLT

-332 SAHLT
+332 SSHLT
-337 ATTVSWYLVQSVR
+337 ATTVSWYLVESVR

-356 LRRRDRGE
+356 LRRRDRAE
-364 ADRLAARHRRY
+364 FDRLAARHRRY

-381 AGQAIWLGPQDQAW
+381 AGQAIWLGPQDRAW

-402 WNDMV
+402 WNDIV
-407 LAIESG
+407 LGIESG
-413 LSDPA
+413 LADPA
-418 EAVVALEIATVLLS
+418 EAVVALETATVLLS
-432 MKVPY
+432 MNVPY

-447 LTERALEATRASGL
+447 LTERALEVTRAAGL
-461 GPSGLADLATA
+461 GPSELADLATA
-472 LLGWISLWQGRT
+472 LLGWISLWQGRAD
-484 EHIPQLLADRAALPP
+484 HIPQLLADRATLPP
-499 GAGPRYTDTDF
+499 DAGPRYTDVDF

-522 ELMLVYG
+522 ELMLVRG
-529 DPRAITVLTRA
+529 DSRAITVLTRA
-540 RRKFAD
+540 RRKFAE

-553 ERSEVFAAFCS
+553 ERSDVFVAFCS

-569 RRQALE
+569 RGQALE
-575 HTARFLER
+575 NTARFLAR
-583 SMSTGST
+583 SVSSGST
-590 LSLAW
+590 LSRAW

-616 THGVLTRYRGERD
+616 TQGVLTRHRCEQD

-646 ILVARRADGSDPAA
+646 VVAERAQGGDRAA
-660 CADVA
+660 AADAA
-665 TEIAYLIGGFKA
+665 TEIAYLMGGFKT
-677 RQRSMGISVDRVPL
+677 RQRSMGIVVDRVPL
-691 IAAELRGAAELAR
+691 VAAEIRRAVEVSR
-704 AVLGDRAYAAAERR
+704 AVLGDRAYASAERR
-718 TRLRPELDALW
+718 TRLRPELDALL
-729 CPTPTP
+729 CPTADPASA
-735 EQGQT
+735 
-740 ARRPDRPAA
+740 ARRPDRPVA
-749 SRPVSRRPASRW
+749 SRPVSRRPGSRW

-780 NSAIAGRRRSSI
+780 NSAIAGARRSSV

-811 AEIAAHI
+811 ADIAVHI
-818 PDDLADRV
+818 PDELAARV

-836 GRRGRSPRAH
+836 RRRGVTRDR

>member
-27 RLGTLLD
+27 RLSALLD

-56 ALRRGARTL
+56 ALRRGVRARG
-65 RRPVYWARLAGLE
+65 RPVYWARLAGSE
-78 ADSTATAQDVMQSA
+78 ADGTATAQDVMQSA
-92 VRADLDAPPTHSALV
+92 VRADLGSPPTRSALV
-107 RTFSSGDRSTERAVL
+107 RTFTSADRSAERAIL
-122 VLDNCEHLLGAV
+122 VLDSCEHLLGAV
-134 AAMIAELLEAAPGLT
+134 AAMIDELLEATPGLT
-149 ILATSREPIGWAD
+149 VLATSREPIGWAD

-181 QRAQLIGRAIPDER
+181 QRAELVGRAIPDER
-195 EPMDVAARIC
+195 EATAVAARIC
-205 LRVDHNPLF
+205 RRVDHNPLF
-214 VRLAAARLRHQ
+214 IRLAAARLRHQ
-225 PPAMV
+225 PPIMV
-230 LRELTGDADDKR
+230 LHELTGDADDKR
-242 LYWNHGARAGAE
+242 LHWTHGARAGAE
-254 QRHRGVYDV
+254 RRHRGVYDV
-263 VAWSFDLCSAPEQ
+263 IAWSFALCGASEQ

-291 DDESLRGGIDL
+291 DDESLRGGIEL
-302 DAAIAVCADDTLP
+302 DAAIAVCADDDLP
-315 ASEIERLLERLT
+315 AGAIEHLLERLT
-327 EQSLL
+327 ERSLV
-332 SAHLT
+332 SVHLT
-337 ATTVSWYLVQSVR
+337 ATTVSWYLVGSVR
-350 VFARDR
+350 VFARER
-356 LRRRDRGE
+356 LSRRGRAE
-364 ADRLAARHRRY
+364 LDRLAARHRRY

-381 AGQAIWLGPQDQAW
+381 AGQAMWLGPQDQAW

-402 WNDMV
+402 WNDIV
-407 LAIESG
+407 LGIESG
-413 LSDPA
+413 LADPA
-418 EAVVALEIATVLLS
+418 EAVVALETATVLLS

-437 VKSGAGALTR
+437 VKSGAGVLTR
-447 LTERALEATRASGL
+447 LTERALEATRGSGL

-472 LLGWISLWQGRT
+472 LLGWIALWEGRT
-484 EHIPQLLADRAALPP
+484 DHIPQLLADRAALPP
-499 GAGPRYTDTDF
+499 GADPRDTDTDF

-522 ELMLVYG
+522 ELMLVRG
-529 DPRAITVLTRA
+529 DRRAIAVLTRA
-540 RRKFAD
+540 RRKFAE

-553 ERSEVFAAFCS
+553 ERSDVFVVFCA

-575 HTARFLER
+575 HTERFLAR
-583 SMSTGST
+583 SVSSGST
-590 LSLAW
+590 LSHAW

-616 THGVLTRYRGERD
+616 TNGVLTRYRGEPD

-646 ILVARRADGSDPAA
+646 VLVAERAEGRDRVA
-660 CADVA
+660 CADTA
-665 TEIAYLIGGFKA
+665 TEIAYLVGSFKS
-677 RQRSMGISVDRVPL
+677 RQRSMGISVERVPL
-691 IAAELRGAAELAR
+691 IAAEIRGAAEVAR

-729 CPTPTP
+729 CS
-735 EQGQT
+735 T
-740 ARRPDRPAA
+740 ADAVAAPRRPDRPVA

-761 NDLSEA
+761 DDLSDA

-780 NSAIAGRRRSSI
+780 NSAIAAHRRSSI
-792 RTVDAQVAAIRQ
+792 RTVDAQVATIRQ

-811 AEIAAHI
+811 ADIAAHI
-818 PDDLADRV
+818 PDELADRV
-826 RYESERRPSR
+826 RYESERRP
-836 GRRGRSPRAH
+836 RRGHRKRTGRNH

>member
-1 MSLVQARGD
+1 M
-10 VLPAS
+10 LPAS

-27 RLGTLLD
+27 RLGALLD

-56 ALRRGARTL
+56 ALRRGVRAKG
-65 RRPVYWARLAGLE
+65 RPVYWARLAGLE

-92 VRADLDAPPTHSALV
+92 VRADIGSPPTRAALV
-107 RTFSSGDRSTERAVL
+107 RTFTSGDRSTERAVL
-122 VLDNCEHLLGAV
+122 VLDSCEHLLGAV

-181 QRAQLIGRAIPDER
+181 LRAELVGRAIPDER
-195 EPMDVAARIC
+195 EALAVAARIC
-205 LRVDHNPLF
+205 RRVDHNPLF
-214 VRLAAARLRHQ
+214 IRLAAARLRHQ
-225 PPAMV
+225 PPIMV
-230 LRELTGDADDKR
+230 LHELTGDADDKR
-242 LYWNHGARAGAE
+242 LHWTHGALAGAE
-254 QRHRGVYDV
+254 PRHRGVYDV
-263 VAWSFDLCSAPEQ
+263 IEWSFALCGAAEQ
-276 LLLERLSVFAAGYET
+276 LLLERLSVFTAGYET
-291 DDESLRGGIDL
+291 DDESLRGGIEL
-302 DAAIAVCADDTLP
+302 DAAIAVCADDALP
-315 ASEIERLLERLT
+315 ADAIEHLLERLT
-327 EQSLL
+327 EQSLV
-332 SAHLT
+332 SVHLT
-337 ATTVSWYLVQSVR
+337 ATSVSWYLVGSVR
-350 VFARDR
+350 VFARER
-356 LRRRDRGE
+356 LCRRGRAE
-364 ADRLAARHRRY
+364 LDRLAARHRRY

-402 WNDMV
+402 WNDIV
-407 LAIESG
+407 LGIESG
-413 LSDPA
+413 LADPA

-447 LTERALEATRASGL
+447 LTERALEATRGSGA

-484 EHIPQLLADRAALPP
+484 DHIPQLLADRAALPS
-499 GAGPRYTDTDF
+499 GAAGPRDTDTDF
-510 GLPAPVEWMWGL
+510 GLPAPVEWLWGL
-522 ELMLVYG
+522 ELMLVRG
-529 DPRAITVLTRA
+529 DRRAISVLTRA
-540 RRKFAD
+540 RQKFAE

-553 ERSEVFAAFCS
+553 ERSDVFVVFCA

-583 SMSTGST
+583 SASSGST
-590 LSLAW
+590 LSRAW

-616 THGVLTRYRGERD
+616 THGVLTRYRGEQD

-646 ILVARRADGSDPAA
+646 VLVAERAEGRERAECTDT
-660 CADVA
+660 A
-665 TEIAYLIGGFKA
+665 TEIAYLVGSFKT
-677 RQRSMGISVDRVPL
+677 RQRSMAISVERVPL
-691 IAAELRGAAELAR
+691 IAAELRGAAEVAR

-718 TRLRPELDALW
+718 TRLRPELEALW
-729 CPTPTP
+729 CA
-735 EQGQT
+735 T
-740 ARRPDRPAA
+740 AEPVQASRRPDRPAA
-749 SRPVSRRPASRW
+749 SRPMSRRPASRW
-761 NDLSEA
+761 NDLSDA
-767 ERDVAVFAAAGWP
+767 ERDVAVFAAAGWA

-811 AEIAAHI
+811 ADIAAHI
-818 PDDLADRV
+818 PDELADRV

-836 GRRGRSPRAH
+836 RRRGGSRDR

>member
-15 TSEFI
+15 TSEFV
-20 GRETELD
+20 GRKTELD
-27 RLGTLLD
+27 RLGALLD
-34 GGARLI
+34 GDARLI

-56 ALRRGARTL
+56 ALRRGARAR

-92 VRADLDAPPTHSALV
+92 VRTDPSSPPTRAALV
-107 RTFSSGDRSTERAVL
+107 RTFTSGDRSAERAVL

-162 EYILPV
+162 EYLLAV

-181 QRAQLIGRAIPDER
+181 QRAELLGRAIPDER
-195 EPMDVAARIC
+195 EQMAVAARIC
-205 LRVDHNPLF
+205 RRVDHNPLF
-214 VRLAAARLRHQ
+214 IQLAAARLRHQ
-225 PPAMV
+225 PPVMV

-242 LYWNHGARAGAE
+242 LRWTHGARAGAE
-254 QRHRGVYDV
+254 ERHRGVYDV
-263 VAWSFDLCSAPEQ
+263 IAWSFALCSPLEQ

-291 DDESLRGGIDL
+291 DDESLRGGIEL
-302 DAAIAVCADDTLP
+302 DAAVAVCADEKLP
-315 ASEIERLLERLT
+315 ARAIEHLLERLT

-337 ATTVSWYLVQSVR
+337 ATTVSWYLVESVR

-364 ADRLAARHRRY
+364 FDRLAARHRRY

-402 WNDMV
+402 WNDIV
-407 LAIESG
+407 LAVESG
-413 LSDPA
+413 LADPG

-437 VKSGAGALTR
+437 VKSGAGVLTR
-447 LTERALEATRASGL
+447 LTERALEATRSA
-461 GPSGLADLATA
+461 GPGTSGLADLATA
-472 LLGWISLWQGRT
+472 LLGWLSLWQGRT
-484 EHIPQLLADRAALPP
+484 DHIPRLLADCATLAP
-499 GAGPRYTDTDF
+499 GAGPRDTDTDS

-522 ELMLVYG
+522 ELMLVRG

-540 RRKFAD
+540 RRKFTE

-553 ERSEVFAAFCS
+553 ERSDVFVAFCS

-569 RRQALE
+569 RGQALE
-575 HTARFLER
+575 HTERFLER
-583 SMSTGST
+583 SVSSGST
-590 LSLAW
+590 LSRAW

-602 ALAKHGSAAEALTL
+602 ALAKHGRAAEALTL
-616 THGVLTRYRGERD
+616 THGVLTRYRGEQD

-646 ILVARRADGSDPAA
+646 VLIAERAGGGAA
-660 CADVA
+660 DTA
-665 TEIAYLIGGFKA
+665 TEIAYLIGSFKT
-677 RQRSMGISVDRVPL
+677 RQRSMGIAVDRVPL
-691 IAAELRGAAELAR
+691 IAAEMRSAAEVAR

-729 CPTPTP
+729 CPAMDAAP
-735 EQGQT
+735 
-740 ARRPDRPAA
+740 ASRRPDRPAA
-749 SRPVSRRPASRW
+749 SRPASRRPASRW
-761 NDLSEA
+761 SDLSEA

-780 NSAIAGRRRSSI
+780 NSAIAGRRRSSV

-811 AEIAAHI
+811 ADIAGHI
-818 PDDLADRV
+818 PDELADRV

-836 GRRGRSPRAH
+836 GRKGGTRHR

>member
-15 TSEFI
+15 TSEFV

-56 ALRRGARTL
+56 ALRRGVRV
-65 RRPVYWARLAGLE
+65 RGRPVYWARLAGLE

-92 VRADLDAPPTHSALV
+92 VCADAGSPPARDALV
-107 RTFSSGDRSTERAVL
+107 RTFTSGDRRTERAVL

-134 AAMIAELLEAAPGLT
+134 AAMIAELLEGTPGLT

-181 QRAQLIGRAIPDER
+181 QRAELIGRAIPDER
-195 EPMDVAARIC
+195 EATAVAARIC
-205 LRVDHNPLF
+205 RRVDHNPLF
-214 VRLAAARLRHQ
+214 IRLAAARLRHQ
-225 PPAMV
+225 PPIMV
-230 LRELTGDADDKR
+230 LHELTGDADDKR
-242 LYWNHGARAGAE
+242 LHWTHGARAGAE
-254 QRHRGVYDV
+254 RRHRGVYDV
-263 VAWSFDLCSAPEQ
+263 IAWSFALCGPSEQ

-302 DAAIAVCADDTLP
+302 DAAIAVCADDDLP
-315 ASEIERLLERLT
+315 AGEIEHLLERLT

-337 ATTVSWYLVQSVR
+337 ATTVSWYLVGSVR
-350 VFARDR
+350 VFARER
-356 LRRRDRGE
+356 LCRRGRAE
-364 ADRLAARHRRY
+364 LDRLAGRHRRY
-375 FRDKVV
+375 LRDKVV
-381 AGQAIWLGPQDQAW
+381 AGQALWLGPQDQTW

-402 WNDMV
+402 WNDIV
-407 LAIESG
+407 LGIESG
-413 LSDPA
+413 LADPA

-447 LTERALEATRASGL
+447 LTERALEATRGSGP
-461 GPSGLADLATA
+461 GTSGLADLATA
-472 LLGWISLWQGRT
+472 LLGWNSLWQGRT
-484 EHIPQLLADRAALPP
+484 DHIPQLLADRAALPSD
-499 GAGPRYTDTDF
+499 AGPRYTDTDF

-522 ELMLVYG
+522 ELMLVRG
-529 DPRAITVLTRA
+529 DRRAITVLTRA
-540 RRKFAD
+540 RHKFAE

-553 ERSEVFAAFCS
+553 ERSDVFVVFCA

-569 RRQALE
+569 RTQALE
-575 HTARFLER
+575 HTARFLAR
-583 SMSTGST
+583 SASSGST
-590 LSLAW
+590 LSRAW

-616 THGVLTRYRGERD
+616 THGVLTRHRGEQD

-646 ILVARRADGSDPAA
+646 VLLAQRAEGRDRAA
-660 CADVA
+660 CTDTA
-665 TEIAYLIGGFKA
+665 TEIAYLVGSFKT
-677 RQRSMGISVDRVPL
+677 RQRSMGISVERVPL
-691 IAAELRGAAELAR
+691 IAAELRGAAEAAR

-729 CPTPTP
+729 CS
-735 EQGQT
+735 T
-740 ARRPDRPAA
+740 ADPVPASRRPDRPAA

-761 NDLSEA
+761 NDLSDA

-804 KLMIASR
+804 KLEIASR
-811 AEIAAHI
+811 ADIAAHI
-818 PDDLADRV
+818 PDELADRV

-836 GRRGRSPRAH
+836 RRRGGSRDR